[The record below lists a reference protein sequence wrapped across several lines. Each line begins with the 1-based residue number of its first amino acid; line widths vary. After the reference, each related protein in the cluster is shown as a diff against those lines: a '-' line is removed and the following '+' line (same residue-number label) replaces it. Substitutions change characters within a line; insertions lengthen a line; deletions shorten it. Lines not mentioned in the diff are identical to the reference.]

1 VETQHF
7 NNWSSKRWCNKTLKY
22 KNGGQV
28 SDSVGLLISILVRF
42 PEVGTINLDQ
52 NDQLLKFTFLL
63 SEAEEEFTNYHQ
75 CLSDSITLF
84 NQLEGRTCRVC
95 NLSFHEDEG
104 IVTLELRRDVE
115 TVTQNEINLVIDLL
129 RQQFG
134 EALVTDQG
142 EEIPEE
148 ELEMQDEIIKH
159 MLENI
164 KRSNVDK
171 NVIAVRED
179 GRVLVFNK

>member
-1 VETQHF
+1 M
-7 NNWSSKRWCNKTLKY
+7 KY

-42 PEVGTINLDQ
+42 PEVGTINLEHDQ
-52 NDQLLKFTFLL
+52 QLLKFTFLL
-63 SEAEEEFTNYHQ
+63 AEAVEECTKFYH
-75 CLSDSITLF
+75 CLSDSIILF
-84 NQLEGRTCRVC
+84 NELEGRTCRVC
-95 NLSFHEDEG
+95 SLDFHEKEG
-104 IVTLELRRDVE
+104 IVTLELKRDVE
-115 TVTQNEINLVIDLL
+115 TVTKNELSLVIDLL
-129 RQQFG
+129 RQQFA
-134 EALVTDQG
+134 ESLVIDEG

-148 ELEMQDEIIKH
+148 ELMMQDEIIKH

-164 KRSNVDK
+164 KGHNVDK